1 MENIA
6 GPILGAVGIAATM
19 GLGVY
24 VHWRKGKTLL
34 AIFWLI
40 SSLPGG
46 DTATEIYEDIRKTKQ
61 VRDIPYRTKDGKW
74 AIAWSISPHKD
85 KAPKPYPCSVF

>member
-1 MENIA
+1 MENTV
-6 GPILGAVGIAATM
+6 GLVLGAVGIAATV

-24 VHWRKGKTLL
+24 VHWRTSKTLL

-46 DTATEIYEDIRKTKQ
+46 SAATRIYEDIRKAKE
-61 VRDIPYRTKDGKW
+61 VRGVPYQTEDGKW
-74 AIAWSISPHKD
+74 AIAWSIPPYKE
-85 KAPKPYPCSVF
+85 KAPKP